1 MWKDLNHFVI
11 EVIAF
16 GSFAVSI
23 GSLLIEEMLGKVAR
37 RRGTCYFWALR
48 VLGWISVCRV
58 NLGMLPP
65 LPCERHISVT
75 VFESR
80 NWRFLAVSCFSLR

>member
-23 GSLLIEEMLGKVAR
+23 GSLLIEPGDAAS
-37 RRGTCYFWALR
+37 TALR
-48 VLGWISVCRV
+48 KAYFRDS
-58 NLGMLPP
+58 
-65 LPCERHISVT
+65 
-75 VFESR
+75 F
-80 NWRFLAVSCFSLR
+80 

>member
-37 RRGTCYFWALR
+37 RRGTCYF
-48 VLGWISVCRV
+48 
-58 NLGMLPP
+58 
-65 LPCERHISVT
+65 
-75 VFESR
+75 
-80 NWRFLAVSCFSLR
+80 

>member
-1 MWKDLNHFVI
+1 MWKDLSHFVI

-37 RRGTCYFWALR
+37 RRGTCYF
-48 VLGWISVCRV
+48 
-58 NLGMLPP
+58 
-65 LPCERHISVT
+65 
-75 VFESR
+75 
-80 NWRFLAVSCFSLR
+80 

>member
-1 MWKDLNHFVI
+1 MVFDPAYRESGMRWAAKGNSTVFALPARGGLMWKDLNHFVI

-37 RRGTCYFWALR
+37 RRGTCYF
-48 VLGWISVCRV
+48 
-58 NLGMLPP
+58 
-65 LPCERHISVT
+65 
-75 VFESR
+75 
-80 NWRFLAVSCFSLR
+80 